1 MKDLF
6 DFFRENEEKLHERPP
21 EQVWRQLEHRLERDR
36 RPKQRKIQFLQTWAV
51 VLLLLTLT
59 LAAVAVWHYSRKI

>member
-21 EQVWRQLEHRLERDR
+21 EQVWHQLERRLERSR
-36 RPKQRKIQFLQTWAV
+36 RPKQRKIRFLQIWAV
-51 VLLLLTLT
+51 ALLLLTLT
-59 LAAVAVWHYSRKI
+59 LAAVAVWHYSRKM